1 MEGGPAVSAEAQK
14 AYMYRIMGARIQRER
29 MMSAQLSRRLQGEE
43 DEEGEDDEEG
53 YDSEQY
59 PDSEPPLSFP
69 VPAIDGLDGSK
80 SAKPKEEKL
89 DPKLV
94 GMSVGFKNLYAGK
107 EDRRGRFQ
115 WQETIPEDLVPPAE
129 NAETQKWAFVARY
142 TKVSPSLDSALLFLL
157 QSRKALIQWLESL
170 HY

>member
-1 MEGGPAVSAEAQK
+1 MSAEAHK
-14 AYMYRIMGARIQRER
+14 AYMYRS
-29 MMSAQLSRRLQGEE
+29 MSALIQNSRLKTAQLRRRLQ
-43 DEEGEDDEEG
+43 GEDDEEG

-69 VPAIDGLDGSK
+69 VPAIDGLDGPK
-80 SAKPKEEKL
+80 PAKPKEEKL

-94 GMSVGFKNLYAGK
+94 GMSVGFKNLYSGK

>member
-1 MEGGPAVSAEAQK
+1 MSAEAQK

-29 MMSAQLSRRLQGEE
+29 MKSAQLSRRLQGEE

-80 SAKPKEEKL
+80 PAKPKEEKL

-94 GMSVGFKNLYAGK
+94 GMLSVSRISMLERKIAEAASSG
-107 EDRRGRFQ
+107 RR
-115 WQETIPEDLVPPAE
+115 
-129 NAETQKWAFVARY
+129 
-142 TKVSPSLDSALLFLL
+142 PSRRILCRLLRMLRPRSGLL
-157 QSRKALIQWLESL
+157 LPDIQR
-170 HY
+170 

>member
-29 MMSAQLSRRLQGEE
+29 MKSVQLSRRLQGEE
-43 DEEGEDDEEG
+43 DEEG

-80 SAKPKEEKL
+80 PAKPKEEKL